1 MPPSAFLVGS
11 TIITTPACEISPNK
25 TALQLL
31 SPPPAQLQTQTQ
43 TQIQTPVRQSVS
55 PQIKTEYNLNNNC
68 HSLQNFNY
76 LNSSDLSDKAT
87 NMVLQSYNSYEQYH
101 LQQQHHGQTAATV
114 LAQHSPPLYNT
125 ATTNSPAAINTHHQQ
140 NTQQQQQQHHQQQQN
155 NLPQYQN
162 LYNSPPHHQQQQH
175 LTNLSATHNLSNN
188 NSHPHH
194 QQHQLQQH
202 QHHQQQQPQH
212 HHHHSLHQHLSHQ
225 QQQQQQHTQ
234 QRLSAGSSSSVTSSL
249 SSNNSSLTSVS
260 SANTNVSST
269 TPAVSSSSSA
279 STSTAASSVVN
290 SLTSSSSPSSASSTA
305 GPFLSAASLGINY
318 FNDTIPYV
326 GDYSAATGHLYTD
339 IDANFFSQGYSTPHD
354 RNNSPPPQQQQQQS
368 QTAANT
374 AMLPPAQTQNS
385 TSSNA
390 NNNSNNSASALSPNS
405 ANSNNNNN
413 NNNNGAN
420 LNFLQMTMRNPAAA
434 FYTQHTMKEE
444 PGTQSAYGNLSA
456 NNNQT
461 DPTDL
466 SGFGLPASMTKTSA
480 ASYDDNDYHNSMSS
494 QDHQSQASYLDG
506 SSPDFYGLNGVEQ
519 KYTDYGRSRF
529 HNSYPPEFS
538 SYDTSQFPSMAA
550 ADQWGV
556 HHGNQHHA
564 AYLSTMS
571 LDKALLGSYPSQG
584 GVPCFQG
591 SGPIQLW
598 QFLLELLMDK
608 NCQGFI
614 SWTGDGW
621 EFKLTDP
628 DEVARRWGIRKNK
641 PKMNYE
647 KLSRGLRYYYDKNII
662 HKTAGKRYVYRF
674 VCDLQNLIG
683 YSPEELCAKYDL
695 KTEKKD
701 DD

>member
-1 MPPSAFLVGS
+1 MTNEWIDWSDARLRVPLRMTGYPYPQSYYVASTNNSNSNTSGNSNNSCSNTLNTGNNNYFSCFTRNKFNLKNHKIQQLYTTNGKLKDVPTQIPPLTPGTNRKVAEVLKASFASWEKEVQNCNITKDPRQWTEEHVIYWLNWAIKEFSLVSMNHEPFLKMKGRD
-11 TIITTPACEISPNK
+11 IIELGKDKFLAITPAFTGDILWEHLDILQKDCERPSEDCQVVN
-25 TALQLL
+25 
-31 SPPPAQLQTQTQ
+31 
-43 TQIQTPVRQSVS
+43 
-55 PQIKTEYNLNNNC
+55 
-68 HSLQNFNY
+68 
-76 LNSSDLSDKAT
+76 T
-87 NMVLQSYNSYEQYH
+87 NNSYEA
-101 LQQQHHGQTAATV
+101 G
-114 LAQHSPPLYNT
+114 
-125 ATTNSPAAINTHHQQ
+125 TTT
-140 NTQQQQQQHHQQQQN
+140 
-155 NLPQYQN
+155 
-162 LYNSPPHHQQQQH
+162 
-175 LTNLSATHNLSNN
+175 
-188 NSHPHH
+188 
-194 QQHQLQQH
+194 
-202 QHHQQQQPQH
+202 
-212 HHHHSLHQHLSHQ
+212 
-225 QQQQQQHTQ
+225 
-234 QRLSAGSSSSVTSSL
+234 GSSSVCGSDHQVGF
-249 SSNNSSLTSVS
+249 SSNNSSNNVNTNNSNNNNTNSTNSTNNNSSSNNTNNNRLSPHDFSTTTS
-260 SANTNVSST
+260 SAASPSTSAAVTITTAATSDKTATTFHTTSST
-269 TPAVSSSSSA
+269 TTSSA
-279 STSTAASSVVN
+279 
-290 SLTSSSSPSSASSTA
+290 
-305 GPFLSAASLGINY
+305 
-318 FNDTIPYV
+318 
-326 GDYSAATGHLYTD
+326 AATTLTTPGVQQHH
-339 IDANFFSQGYSTPHD
+339 SGYSTPHD